1 MSHEYE
7 FISFEVSLLTDAKF
21 IPNLTLHTTQ
31 KDYKCLKIAKCSKFI
46 PKHKLMTGKAGFIQ
60 IVFGCQVW

>member
-7 FISFEVSLLTDAKF
+7 FISFEVNLLIDAKF
-21 IPNLTLHTTQ
+21 IPNLILHATQ

-46 PKHKLMTGKAGFIQ
+46 QKLKFMTIKAGFRQ
-60 IVFGCQVW
+60 IIFGCQVW